1 MAKQQTAVEWLRH
14 QLYDVYNKEGKLP
27 LAYTLDLVKQAKQM
41 ESEIRKEDFKI
52 GYNQGYLDAQL
63 NHVNDADN
71 LAEER
76 DYLQSQIDDI
86 DKKIKEKQDKIASLL
101 INGELDLGIKGW
113 TIGPFGTPEK
123 L

>member
-1 MAKQQTAVEWLRH
+1 MAQQTAVEWLQH

-27 LAYTLDLVKQAKQM
+27 LAYTLDLVKQAKQK
-41 ESEIRKEDFKI
+41 ERERRKEDFKI

-76 DYLQSQIDDI
+76 DYLDD
-86 DKKIKEKQDKIASLL
+86 DPE
-101 INGELDLGIKGW
+101 IKGW

-123 L
+123 S